1 MHSYFIGTLYNITLL
16 QSLWRTNAMTPVHAP
31 FLLSRTLTPSVEVT
45 VDSTPMIPG
54 SVAPRKKKM
63 SMKFCGT
70 LFGQG
75 AC

>member
-1 MHSYFIGTLYNITLL
+1 
-16 QSLWRTNAMTPVHAP
+16 MTPVHAP

-54 SVAPRKKKM
+54 SVAPRKIKM